1 MAASQPA
8 LQLRPGTA
16 WVPRPGLCLYP
27 CRHAAGRRLASG
39 FSRARPAGRP
49 WEGHSPPASHPA
61 QGRPEG
67 RPWARRPWWL
77 QDPRWSC
84 HQCSGPSPC
93 IPKKRVPPGEAAGQ
107 ENPASGVPGP
117 LRIEGPGD
125 WLAGVEP
132 SKGVLSSAPTPV
144 GVGRTT
150 SAGCRQQLAQTRAQ
164 ATRWLPP
171 CPPAA
176 LSTLP
181 TSWVKRLAGASGS
194 CCPLQVT

>member
-84 HQCSGPSPC
+84 HQCSGPPPC
-93 IPKKRVPPGEAAGQ
+93 TPKKRVPAGEAVSGAGEPSVWGTWAPQ
-107 ENPASGVPGP
+107 DRGP
-117 LRIEGPGD
+117 LAGRGRAQQGGPLLGPNPSGGGQDRFSRLPATAGTDSGPGHEV
-125 WLAGVEP
+125 A
-132 SKGVLSSAPTPV
+132 AP
-144 GVGRTT
+144 R
-150 SAGCRQQLAQTRAQ
+150 
-164 ATRWLPP
+164 
-171 CPPAA
+171 PPAA